1 MAVKHYA
8 GLDVS
13 MRETSIY
20 VVDETRKVV
29 REGEVG
35 SEPRRSRPGY
45 PRLVYTSSGSVSRLA
60 RLGRQCATG
69 P

>member
-8 GLDVS
+8 GLHVS

-29 REGEVG
+29 REGKVG
-35 SEPRRSRPGY
+35 S
-45 PRLVYTSSGSVSRLA
+45 
-60 RLGRQCATG
+60 
-69 P
+69 